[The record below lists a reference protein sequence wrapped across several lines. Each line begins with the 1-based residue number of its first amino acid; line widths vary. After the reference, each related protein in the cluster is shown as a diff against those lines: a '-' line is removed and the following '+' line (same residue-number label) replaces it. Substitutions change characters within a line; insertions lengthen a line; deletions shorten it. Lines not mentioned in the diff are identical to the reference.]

1 MTGTTMFKKF
11 FSFSHTPAVQ
21 PVAPVRTSLV
31 DLTKK
36 AARSLQESGLNGQRA
51 AVYLVLDR
59 SGSMRKYYSDG
70 TVQYL
75 AERILGLARNLDDD
89 GTVPV
94 TFFSTEVDGTMT
106 VSVDDYAG
114 RIEAAHNSLGH
125 MGRTFYATAL
135 RAVLEQ
141 HGQSGATAPAL
152 IVFQTDGNPDDRAE
166 VISLMR
172 EIVGESEEEAMEAF
186 VAFVAFGKKVDFLRT
201 LDVLGLRADH
211 VSLFQADEPE
221 HIADEDLY
229 DGITHEFVPWLLSRQ
244 PTSL

>member
-1 MTGTTMFKKF
+1 MFKKF
-11 FSFSHTPAVQ
+11 FSSSRTPAEQ
-21 PVAPVRTSLV
+21 PVARVRTPLV

-36 AARSLQESGLNGQRA
+36 AAHSLQKSGLDGQRA

-59 SGSMRKYYSDG
+59 SGSMREYYSDG

-89 GTVPV
+89 GKVPV

-106 VSVDDYAG
+106 VSVDNYAG
-114 RIEAAHNSLGH
+114 RIEREHNKLGH

-135 RAVLEQ
+135 GAVLEE
-141 HGQSGATAPAL
+141 HRRSGATAPAL
-152 IVFQTDGNPDDRAE
+152 IVFQTDGNPDDRAA
-166 VISLMR
+166 VISLMH
-172 EIVGESEEEAMEAF
+172 EIVGESEAESVDAFIAF
-186 VAFVAFGKKVDFLRT
+186 VVFGKKVDFLRT

-221 HIADEDLY
+221 HITDEDLY
-229 DGITHEFVPWLLSRQ
+229 DGITHEFVPWLLGRQ
-244 PTSL
+244 TAGR

>member
-1 MTGTTMFKKF
+1 MFKKF
-11 FSFSHTPAVQ
+11 FSASPVPAEQPAAPARTPLA
-21 PVAPVRTSLV
+21 
-31 DLTKK
+31 DLTRK
-36 AARSLQESGLNGQRA
+36 AAYSLHKSGLSGQRA

-89 GTVPV
+89 GAVPV
-94 TFFSTEVDGTMT
+94 TFFSTEVDGTIT

-114 RIEAAHNSLGH
+114 RIEAAHNGMGH
-125 MGRTFYATAL
+125 MGRTYYATAL

-141 HGQSGATAPAL
+141 HRQSGATAPAL

-166 VISLMR
+166 VISLMH
-172 EIVGESEEEAMEAF
+172 EIVGENEEEAAVDAF
-186 VAFVAFGKKVDFLRT
+186 VAFVAFGKDVAFLRT

-221 HIADEDLY
+221 QIADEELY

-244 PTSL
+244 PAGR